1 MSMFTKAAP
10 ERFFIITVMLAF
22 ATLVLAT
29 VGIKPQLLQNLQFL
43 ILLVSL
49 LLVVWVGLKSGKL
62 KIISNRLRKQALGWF
77 IAATT
82 SAAIWSFAQKSTQL
96 AIPALKEFRKVWNTF
111 EPFAIFATISFVLFA
126 IILLIVGARDSKL
139 DRPGYIERFLV
150 YNLSSKIAALPMM
163 FTAIGVFVIATLWTV
178 YHSFTNSR
186 MLPKSEFIGLGQ
198 YERLWSSDRWYVSIE
213 NLAIYGACSLIF
225 SLFIGFMLA
234 ALLDQ
239 KTRFE
244 NTFRTIFL
252 YPFALSFIVT
262 GLVWQWV
269 LNPDYGVQKIVRSLG
284 FDSFV
289 FNPLYNADIVIYGIL
304 VAGLWQG
311 TGFIMCLM
319 LAGLRGIDQEIWK
332 AAKVDGIPMWKT
344 YIQIVIPMM
353 RPVFI
358 TTLVIIAAGIIK
370 VYDLV
375 VAQTSGGPG
384 VSSEVPA
391 KYVYDY
397 MFSAQN
403 LGQGFAASTMMLVS
417 VLIVL
422 IPFAYLEYG
431 RRKHA

>member
-1 MSMFTKAAP
+1 MLTKVHP
-10 ERFFIITVMLAF
+10 ERLFIGLIMLAF
-22 ATLVLAT
+22 ALLIMTT
-29 VGIKPQLLQNLQFL
+29 VGIKPQLLQSLQFL
-43 ILLVSL
+43 ILFVSL
-49 LLVVWVGLKSGKL
+49 LLVIWIGFKAGKFD
-62 KIISNRLRKQALGWF
+62 IITNRLRNRAVGWL
-77 IAATT
+77 IAATF
-82 SAAIWSFAQKSTQL
+82 SAVLWSFAQKSTQL
-96 AIPALKEFRKVWNTF
+96 VFPALKEYRKIWNTF
-111 EPFAIFATISFVLFA
+111 EPFALYVVVVFILFA
-126 IILLIVGARDSKL
+126 LMLFIVGSRDSNL
-139 DRPGYIERFLV
+139 ERPGFIERSLV
-150 YNLSSKIAALPMM
+150 HNLSSKIAALPMVL
-163 FTAIGVFVIATLWTV
+163 TAVGVFVIATLWTV

-186 MLPKSEFIGLGQ
+186 MLPKSEFIGLAQ
-198 YERLWSSDRWYVSIE
+198 YERLWNSDRWYMSIE

-225 SLFIGFMLA
+225 SLVIGFMLA

-262 GLVWQWV
+262 GLVWQWI
-269 LNPDYGVQKIVRSLG
+269 LNPDYGVQKIVRSIG
-284 FDSFV
+284 FESFV
-289 FNPLYNADIVIYGIL
+289 FNPLYNIDIVIYGIL
-304 VAGLWQG
+304 AAGLWQG

-332 AAKVDGIPMWKT
+332 AARIDGIPMWKT

-384 VSSEVPA
+384 ISSEVPA

-397 MFSAQN
+397 MFGAQN
-403 LGQGFAASTMMLVS
+403 LAQGFAASTMMLVS

-422 IPFAYLEYG
+422 IPFTYLEFG
-431 RRKHA
+431 RRKNA

>member
-1 MSMFTKAAP
+1 MLTKVHP
-10 ERFFIITVMLAF
+10 ERLFIGSIMLAF
-22 ATLVLAT
+22 ALLIMTI
-29 VGIKPQLLQNLQFL
+29 VGIKPQLLQSLQFL
-43 ILLVSL
+43 ILFVSL
-49 LLVVWVGLKSGKL
+49 LLVIWIGFKAGKFD
-62 KIISNRLRKQALGWF
+62 IITNRLRNRAVGWL
-77 IAATT
+77 IAATFST
-82 SAAIWSFAQKSTQL
+82 ALWSFAHKSTQL
-96 AIPALKEFRKVWNTF
+96 VFPALKEFRKIWNTF
-111 EPFAIFATISFVLFA
+111 EPFALFTTVVFILFA
-126 IILLIVGARDSKL
+126 LILFIVGSRDSKL
-139 DRPGYIERFLV
+139 ERPGFIERSLV
-150 YNLSSKIAALPMM
+150 HNLSSKIAALPMVL
-163 FTAIGVFVIATLWTV
+163 TAVGVFVIATLWTV

-186 MLPKSEFIGLGQ
+186 MLPKSEFIGLAQ
-198 YERLWSSDRWYVSIE
+198 YERLWSSDRWYMSIE

-225 SLFIGFMLA
+225 SLVIGFMLA

-262 GLVWQWV
+262 GLVWQWI

-289 FNPLYNADIVIYGIL
+289 FNPLYNMDIVIYGIL
-304 VAGLWQG
+304 AAGLWQG

-332 AAKVDGIPMWKT
+332 AARIDGIPMWKT

-384 VSSEVPA
+384 ISSEVPA

-397 MFSAQN
+397 MFGAQN
-403 LGQGFAASTMMLVS
+403 LAQGFAASTMMLVS

-422 IPFAYLEYG
+422 IPFTYLEFG
-431 RRKHA
+431 RRKNA

>member
-1 MSMFTKAAP
+1 MLTKAQP
-10 ERFFIITVMLAF
+10 ERFFIGSIMLAF
-22 ATLVLAT
+22 AALIMTT

-49 LLVVWVGLKSGKL
+49 FLVIWIGFKAGKFQ
-62 KIISNRLRKQALGWF
+62 IITNRLCNRAMSWI
-77 IAATT
+77 IAAIF
-82 SAAIWSFAQKSTQL
+82 SATLWSFAQKSTQI
-96 AIPALKEFRKVWNTF
+96 AFPALKEFRKIWNTF
-111 EPFAIFATISFVLFA
+111 EPFALFATIVFILFA
-126 IILLIVGARDSKL
+126 LILFIVGSRDSKL
-139 DRPGYIERFLV
+139 ERPGFIERSLV
-150 YNLSSKIAALPMM
+150 NNLSSKIAALPMV
-163 FTAIGVFVIATLWTV
+163 FTAVGVFVIATLWTV

-186 MLPKSEFIGLGQ
+186 MLPKSEFIGLAQ
-198 YERLWSSDRWYVSIE
+198 YERLWNSDRWYMSIE
-213 NLAIYGACSLIF
+213 NLAIYGVCSLIF
-225 SLFIGFMLA
+225 SLLIGFMLA

-262 GLVWQWV
+262 GLVWQWI
-269 LNPDYGVQKIVRSLG
+269 LNPDYGVQKIIRSLG

-289 FNPLYNADIVIYGIL
+289 FNPLYNMDIVIYGIL

-332 AAKVDGIPMWKT
+332 AARIDGIPMWKT

-384 VSSEVPA
+384 MSSEVPA

-397 MFSAQN
+397 MFGAQN
-403 LGQGFAASTMMLVS
+403 LAQGFAASTMMLVS

-422 IPFAYLEYG
+422 IPFVYLEFG
-431 RRKHA
+431 RRNNA

>member
-1 MSMFTKAAP
+1 MLTKVHP
-10 ERFFIITVMLAF
+10 ERLFIGSIMLAF
-22 ATLVLAT
+22 ALLIMTT
-29 VGIKPQLLQNLQFL
+29 VGIKPQLLQSLQFL
-43 ILLVSL
+43 ILFVSL
-49 LLVVWVGLKSGKL
+49 LLVIWIGFKAGKFD
-62 KIISNRLRKQALGWF
+62 IITNRLRNRAVGWL
-77 IAATT
+77 IAATFST
-82 SAAIWSFAQKSTQL
+82 ALWSFAQKSTQL
-96 AIPALKEFRKVWNTF
+96 VFPALKEYRKIWNTF
-111 EPFAIFATISFVLFA
+111 EPFALFATVVFILFA
-126 IILLIVGARDSKL
+126 LILFIVGSRDSKL
-139 DRPGYIERFLV
+139 ERPGFIERSLV
-150 YNLSSKIAALPMM
+150 HNLSSKIAALPMV
-163 FTAIGVFVIATLWTV
+163 FTAVGVFVIATLWTV

-186 MLPKSEFIGLGQ
+186 MLPKSEFIGLAQ
-198 YERLWSSDRWYVSIE
+198 YERLWNSDRWYMSIE
-213 NLAIYGACSLIF
+213 NLAIYGVCSLVF
-225 SLFIGFMLA
+225 SLLIGFMLA

-262 GLVWQWV
+262 GLVWQWI

-289 FNPLYNADIVIYGIL
+289 FNPLYNMDIVIYGIL
-304 VAGLWQG
+304 AAGLWQG

-332 AAKVDGIPMWKT
+332 AARIDGIPMWKT

-384 VSSEVPA
+384 ISSEVPA

-397 MFSAQN
+397 MFGAQN
-403 LGQGFAASTMMLVS
+403 LAQGFAASTMMLVS

-422 IPFAYLEYG
+422 IPFTYLEFW
-431 RRKHA
+431 RRKNA

>member
-1 MSMFTKAAP
+1 MIYKAQL
-10 ERFFIITVMLAF
+10 ERLFVSSVMLAF
-22 ATLVLAT
+22 ASLALSI
-29 VGIKPQLLQNLQFL
+29 VGIKSQLFQTIQFL
-43 ILLVSL
+43 FLFIALIN
-49 LLVVWVGLKSGKL
+49 LVVLGVQSKT
-62 KIISNRLRKQALGWF
+62 IQFNANRLKKQIIGWLLSSVF
-77 IAATT
+77 SI
-82 SAAIWSFAQKSTQL
+82 AIWLFAQKDFQS
-96 AIPALKEFRKVWNTF
+96 IFPALKGYKKALNTL
-111 EPFAIFATISFVLFA
+111 EPFAIYATIVFILFA
-126 IILLIVGARDSKL
+126 LILSIVGARDSRL
-139 DRPGYIERFLV
+139 DRPGFIERTLV

-163 FTAIGVFVIATLWTV
+163 FTSIGIFVIATLWTV

-186 MLPKSEFIGLGQ
+186 MLPKSEFVGLAQ
-198 YERLWSSDRWYVSIE
+198 YERLWSSDRWYMSIE

-225 SLFIGFMLA
+225 SLFIGFILA

-262 GLVWQWV
+262 GLVWQWI
-269 LNPDYGVQKIVRSLG
+269 LNPEYGVEKIIRSIG
-284 FDSFV
+284 FESFV
-289 FNPLYNADIVIYGIL
+289 FNPLYNTDIVIYGIL
-304 VAGLWQG
+304 AAGLWQG

-332 AAKVDGIPMWKT
+332 AAKIDGIPMWKT

-353 RPVFI
+353 RPIFI

-384 VSSEVPA
+384 ISSEVPA

-422 IPFAYLEYG
+422 IPFAYLQFG
-431 RRKHA
+431 RRKHD